1 MIDGQKVYFGT
12 VDNIFKAAVLYDI
25 VSIQS
30 KGLKAKTNF
39 FYSRNELIALMS
51 LESLMH
57 IKRVIQ
63 QRKDIKKQRNAK
75 WIQRALS
82 LNKNIVIW
90 KSISNM
96 KNI

>member
-1 MIDGQKVYFGT
+1 MYRGTNFRGVSRNGKCNWQILSMIDGQKVYFGT

-57 IKRVIQ
+57 IKHVIQ
-63 QRKDIKKQRNAK
+63 
-75 WIQRALS
+75 
-82 LNKNIVIW
+82 
-90 KSISNM
+90 
-96 KNI
+96 

>member
-90 KSISNM
+90 KSITNM

>member
-1 MIDGQKVYFGT
+1 MYRGTNFRGVSRNGKCNWQILSMIDGQKVYFGT

-57 IKRVIQ
+57 IKHVIQ
-63 QRKDIKKQRNAK
+63 QRKDLKKQRNNAK
-75 WIQRALS
+75 
-82 LNKNIVIW
+82 
-90 KSISNM
+90 
-96 KNI
+96 

>member
-1 MIDGQKVYFGT
+1 MYRGTNFRGVSRNGKCNWQILSMIDGQKVYFGT

-57 IKRVIQ
+57 IKHVIQ
-63 QRKDIKKQRNAK
+63 QRKDIKKQRNNAK
-75 WIQRALS
+75 
-82 LNKNIVIW
+82 
-90 KSISNM
+90 
-96 KNI
+96 